1 MVEFRELR
9 REEIPSIWA
18 IDRRERIENIF
29 IAGPGGLELAA
40 DPFDV
45 PGWKAGRPVQMT
57 PVFEASF
64 DAGSWFGGAFAGGR
78 IVGIAVL
85 EHGFFGADG
94 GTLQLSF
101 LHVSAETRGTG
112 VGKHLFE
119 LARREARVRGAR
131 RIYVSATPTERT
143 VRFYLARGCQ
153 VLAEPDPRLF
163 ELEPEDI
170 HLVCEV

>member
-1 MVEFRELR
+1 MMEFRELR
-9 REEIPSIWA
+9 REEIRSIWA
-18 IDRRERIENIF
+18 IDRRERIESIF
-29 IAGPGGLELAA
+29 VAGPGGLELAA
-40 DPFDV
+40 DSFDV
-45 PGWKAGRPVQMT
+45 PGWSAGKAAEMT

-94 GTLQLSF
+94 GTLQLGF
-101 LHVSAETRGTG
+101 LHVSAETRGNG
-112 VGKHLFE
+112 VGKQLFE
-119 LARREARVRGAR
+119 LARREASVRGAR
-131 RIYVSATPTERT
+131 RMYVSATPTERT
-143 VRFYLARGCQ
+143 VRFYLARGCR
-153 VLAEPDPRLF
+153 VLAEPDARLF